1 LSTAVSRPQSL
12 FASGTLSLLTSLW
25 GFAIGFVALPIMV
38 GSLGYEDYGAYGIAF
53 ALVSYGSILELGLG
67 WSIVK
72 FIAEADERGRHDDLR
87 LIVVAGAAYQLL
99 AGIVIVAVA
108 MVVSVAMR
116 GPGSLSS
123 GATLVAELLPLA
135 ATCFVASNVLS
146 LTAGVLRGLRRFLA
160 ASLLV
165 AVAALTTVAGPAAAA
180 ACGAGVRGVVAV
192 QLVGGVGVAVVGLYV
207 VMRWMFA
214 GHAWPSWEEAVGHF
228 RRMLSFS
235 LWSFASR
242 VVQIAALQGD
252 KAVAAWMTGA
262 AGFAFYS
269 IPFGL
274 AQKVNFLGAA
284 AMNAIY
290 PVAAASAGT
299 RDRFLATYFLAARIV
314 HLVTGAGALTAI
326 ALSPL
331 FLASWIGPEMAE
343 RGSVFLRLF
352 VLGYWVVAVGS
363 LDGGCVEAWGY
374 PRATA
379 TVASAALAVAV
390 VAGIVCYLRNV
401 DVLVSLAVAVTV
413 WLVTTG
419 VGNSAVWYRIGGIY
433 VRRMWLTIGLPLLE
447 MAALAGLAAA
457 LLNPLRVHRAA
468 GLLSLL
474 IVAGALVGYGWL
486 RMFAASERRGLV
498 LRMKGFMSGGEG
510 W

>member
-1 LSTAVSRPQSL
+1 
-12 FASGTLSLLTSLW
+12 
-25 GFAIGFVALPIMV
+25 
-38 GSLGYEDYGAYGIAF
+38 
-53 ALVSYGSILELGLG
+53 
-67 WSIVK
+67 
-72 FIAEADERGRHDDLR
+72 
-87 LIVVAGAAYQLL
+87 
-99 AGIVIVAVA
+99 
-108 MVVSVAMR
+108 
-116 GPGSLSS
+116 
-123 GATLVAELLPLA
+123 
-135 ATCFVASNVLS
+135 
-146 LTAGVLRGLRRFLA
+146 
-160 ASLLV
+160 
-165 AVAALTTVAGPAAAA
+165 
-180 ACGAGVRGVVAV
+180 
-192 QLVGGVGVAVVGLYV
+192 
-207 VMRWMFA
+207 
-214 GHAWPSWEEAVGHF
+214 
-228 RRMLSFS
+228 
-235 LWSFASR
+235 
-242 VVQIAALQGD
+242 
-252 KAVAAWMTGA
+252 
-262 AGFAFYS
+262 
-269 IPFGL
+269 
-274 AQKVNFLGAA
+274 
-284 AMNAIY
+284 
-290 PVAAASAGT
+290 
-299 RDRFLATYFLAARIV
+299 
-314 HLVTGAGALTAI
+314 
-326 ALSPL
+326 
-331 FLASWIGPEMAE
+331 MAE